1 MKILIA
7 LFFVILGCSVFAAEK
22 PRLETLMY
30 LIDKPESISS
40 FRAHAQQVSI
50 IAPQCFTMDSQG
62 FVHGEV
68 PAEVLEIA
76 HQHGV
81 AVMPLVVNGVG
92 FDQPLMHAVLDSPEA
107 RARAIRYLLYYAL
120 RDGYT
125 GIQFDY
131 ENIHYSYRDKFTQ
144 FVREAARE
152 FHQHGLKLS
161 IAVVGKISDDRNT
174 ETPGGY
180 DNWSGVYDYKK
191 LGEIADFLS
200 IMAYPQHG
208 GFSDPGP
215 LAGVPWVKQV
225 VTYSLSQVPARKLSL
240 GVPLYGTRWTAILP
254 GQKVAAAEFV
264 QDNEGSANKKWT
276 VQTSPYPKM
285 GDVLAQH
292 KPLWDDTEQAYRIEF
307 VEANAPNVIWYE
319 DSHSLAPK
327 LSMSKEARMP
337 GISAWVLGEE
347 DPALWTIV
355 ESEYRVTHPKPKV
368 VSGTVEE
375 RAKKAGTLLEER

>member
-7 LFFVILGCSVFAAEK
+7 LFFVILGSSVFAAEK
-22 PRLETLMY
+22 NPQIETLMY
-30 LIDKPESISS
+30 LVDRPESIAS

-50 IAPQCFTMDSQG
+50 IAPQCFTMDNQG
-62 FVHGEV
+62 FVRGEV
-68 PAEVLEIA
+68 PPEVLEIA

-92 FDQPLMHAVLDSPEA
+92 FDQPLMHAVLDNAEA

-120 RDGYT
+120 RDGYI

-144 FVREAARE
+144 FVREAARQ
-152 FHQHGLKLS
+152 FHERGLKLS

-208 GFSDPGP
+208 GFSEPGP
-215 LAGVPWVKQV
+215 IAGVPWVKQV
-225 VTYSLSQVPARKLSL
+225 AKYSLSQVPARKLSL

-254 GQKVAAAEFV
+254 GQQGAAAEFV

-276 VQTSPYPKM
+276 VKRSPYPMM

-319 DSHSLAPK
+319 DSHSIAPK
-327 LSMSKEARMP
+327 LSMSKEARML

-347 DPALWTIV
+347 DPALWTLV
-355 ESEYRVTHPKPKV
+355 ESEYRVTHPKALV
-368 VSGTVEE
+368 VSGTLEE
-375 RAKKAGTLLEER
+375 RAKKAASMLER